1 MVQIETHEN
10 EPRHRLSALRAGH
23 PVTYFDIIAAL
34 ISHFLTCAADAR
46 WGMGTGGSHTLSFSR
61 FTRLLCE
68 QPQRCYP
75 CKSTG
80 VVYAVGSPPCGPF
93 VTLKARINPSTVINP
108 TKRCL
113 PPASAAWVGQA
124 QAVVMVGSFR
134 PQGHLLRGAECQSA
148 STSTWCPIP
157 CQCGP
162 RTSPRPCPR
171 IPS

>member
-1 MVQIETHEN
+1 MVKKETHEN
-10 EPRHRLSALRAGH
+10 EPRHRLSALRPG
-23 PVTYFDIIAAL
+23 PFVTYLDITSGHFSFDISDIGP
-34 ISHFLTCAADAR
+34 SPVGFTQ
-46 WGMGTGGSHTLSFSR
+46 SPHTLSFSR

-124 QAVVMVGSFR
+124 QAVVMVGSSR
-134 PQGHLLRGAECQSA
+134 SQGHLLRGAECQSA

>member
-23 PVTYFDIIAAL
+23 PVTYFDIISALL
-34 ISHFLTCAADAR
+34 ISHFLTWQMAR
-46 WGMGTGGSHTLSFSR
+46 GSHTLSFSR

-68 QPQRCYP
+68 QPQRCFP

-80 VVYAVGSPPCGPF
+80 VMYAVGSPPCGPF
-93 VTLKARINPSTVINP
+93 VTLKARRDQSQHCDQSDKKVS
-108 TKRCL
+108 
-113 PPASAAWVGQA
+113 ASSLAAWVGQA
-124 QAVVMVGSFR
+124 QAVVMVGSLR

>member
-1 MVQIETHEN
+1 MVQMKTHEN
-10 EPRHRLSALRAGH
+10 EPRHRLSALRPGP
-23 PVTYFDIIAAL
+23 PVTYLDIT
-34 ISHFLTCAADAR
+34 SGHFSFADSSPDMAR
-46 WGMGTGGSHTLSFSR
+46 GSHTLSFSR

-93 VTLKARINPSTVINP
+93 VTLKARINPSDQSDKKVS
-108 TKRCL
+108 
-113 PPASAAWVGQA
+113 ASSLAAWVGQA
-124 QAVVMVGSFR
+124 QAVVMVGSSR